1 MNRLTNNEGVTI
13 MDSKLKRFA
22 LTAGVLFLTAVA
34 SLDLYAQTT
43 GENSAT
49 SAATTTAA
57 TTTPVRPKVEVD
69 LRKFG
74 IDPAK
79 VVVHQPTSTSAVPAT
94 PALLKSSAATLKAS
108 ASTAA
113 VTAVTTNG
121 NTTSTSTTLTE
132 VEFDSTAWS
141 GWTFYTSLPEASQ
154 VRWHVTNSP
163 AGSDWDTAGYET
175 NRALFYGN
183 PYTRDFDY
191 SGYSHDG
198 WARSPII
205 NVPQAEKVTIQWRD
219 WHKGEDYQGG
229 DYDSC
234 YFYVHDLDT
243 GTQHLLTHWYAIYSG
258 NPYQPYWVTYNFDIS
273 AVAGHRIQVY
283 LVFTTLDE
291 LYNRVDA
298 FGQRVYGWFIDDI
311 IVEADQKIIYEEP
324 FGDESRAGSNITI
337 TDKIATANNLMIDE
351 SSLSL
356 APDSKVVGEDSNTTM
371 VWTIPKISLDE
382 TITIS
387 FLANLKNLIPN
398 EVRVVN
404 QGLEMTYLTVAGN
417 TVTETLGPQS
427 VRVEMPIDLNVE
439 VEKLQYFAN
448 EDAKVDVAFTLGA
461 NSVHN
466 ISENK
471 WSTGTLNNT
480 SAEFAAGK
488 LSLAVA
494 ETHNIASPLQNGT
507 FEGNNTTGWNNS
519 NLWIYTSSS
528 SPLSGQYSLVSDFSG
543 VGYFYQDLAIPAG
556 IYSAKLSLLDYK
568 ESRESSINDEYKIE
582 IRDSSNPDT
591 ILKTLYF
598 INSKGWTSTARS
610 FDLTEFAGQNIRLAF
625 YVKSYNGTLMKW
637 DDIALEIKSY
647 TFAESGTA
655 RYLIDAESTVSWDKI
670 QIASTLPEGTSYTV
684 KARGA
689 DSSSDLAQ
697 AEFVAQVIN
706 NNEITVNLAPS
717 RYLELEFELATTNT
731 ATTPLLESVKTNY
744 FKVQEG
750 EQLRLKVFILDS
762 GNAVVKELTTY
773 TITPSQGRQ
782 QTLPLIFNTANN
794 APGNYSAKGV
804 IYLNDQAVIE
814 DSDLFE
820 IVVEDVAQ
828 VATGLVTTDKMEYTP
843 ADSILISSTVL
854 NESANVQLQNI
865 AVSVTVL
872 NAANEVVKTFDSY
885 TINLLLANSQNKKSL
900 TVSGGE
906 LEVGSYTVRQEIS
919 MGGEVVSRKETAFTV
934 VDSVVQ
940 GKGITGT
947 LTPQPLIVKRRI
959 GDLSIQ
965 ANATNTGNV
974 DLSGISFRVRIYDAA
989 GQTVLKE
996 FAGTGDLPKAG
1007 PAYAQTHPYGS
1018 KVDLMPGTYPMVLTA
1033 EFTYN
1038 GEAQVIPL
1046 DTRGFVVTNTPPVA
1060 NAGADITTTTTS
1072 KTGIPVT
1079 LNGSGSTDENSTDED
1094 KKNDIVSYE
1103 WKHGETV
1110 LGTGE
1115 TLTTTLPAG
1124 VYDIMLTVTDTCGA
1138 KHSDTVKVTITQ
1150 ILLPPTITD
1159 LNPVHNTITK
1169 ELGLSA
1175 KATDE
1180 IWGIDWTTLVFK
1192 AGNTVL
1198 PASYDTTTGAITS
1211 ALPTDAPDGWYD
1223 LNIYIK
1229 NQGGAS
1235 AMTPEWKVGLDRTP
1249 PVISNLV
1256 PEADVFTNNAKPT
1269 ISATVTDAF
1278 AGVDPATV
1286 KVSIGSTVLEST
1298 YDAAT
1303 GKVTAVVPSDLADG
1317 WHDAKVEVADEV
1329 GNTATAT
1336 WRVGVDLT
1344 PPTIINMVPVADS
1357 EINQASQEI
1366 STTVTDALSGVK
1378 ADTIVLKLD
1387 NTVVAHSYDAATG
1400 KVVFNAENLT
1410 SGIHAVNITV
1420 SDNAGNESNATWQFN
1435 VQLRVPGS
1443 EYLLFHNS
1451 QNGQLDIS
1459 GGNKTINGMAHSH
1472 ANIKVRGNNT
1482 TITGQ
1487 TTAVGT
1493 ISMNG
1498 SGHNIALQQSNAE
1511 AIPMPVYPYEY
1522 YVANATYTYNGGK
1535 TFGKGETIPDG
1546 IHLVNGDVTVQ
1557 GDINANIT
1565 IVATGS
1571 ISVKSKTV
1579 NLTYADT
1586 KYKVALYSK
1595 DGNISFTSNGVTVK
1609 GVIYAPSGECKV
1621 ASSTSSF
1628 TGAIVGNTVDI
1639 SGQDMTLNPLDYGTG
1654 N

>member
-1 MNRLTNNEGVTI
+1 MY
-13 MDSKLKRFA
+13 SKLKRFA
-22 LTAGVLFLTAVA
+22 LTAGVLFLTAIA
-34 SLDLYAQTT
+34 ILDLYAQTA

-49 SAATTTAA
+49 SAATTTTA
-57 TTTPVRPKVEVD
+57 TATPVRQKVEVD
-69 LRKFG
+69 FKKFG

-79 VVVHQPTSTSAVPAT
+79 VVVHQPISTSAVPAT
-94 PALLKSSAATLKAS
+94 PTLLKSSAATLKAA
-108 ASTAA
+108 AST
-113 VTAVTTNG
+113 TAVTTVATAN
-121 NTTSTSTTLTE
+121 NDTTSTSTTLTE
-132 VEFDSTAWS
+132 VEFDSTTWT

-163 AGSDWDTAGYET
+163 AGSDWDAAGYET

-283 LVFTTLDE
+283 LLFTTLDG

-324 FGDESRAGSNITI
+324 FGDESRAGSNVTI
-337 TDKIATANNLMIDE
+337 TDKVATANNLTIDE
-351 SSLSL
+351 SSIST
-356 APDSKVVGEDSNTTM
+356 APDSKLVGEDGNTTLT
-371 VWTIPKISLDE
+371 WTIPKISLDE
-382 TITIS
+382 TVTIS
-387 FLANLKNLIPN
+387 FLTNLKNLIPN

-417 TVTETLGPQS
+417 TATETLGPQS
-427 VRVEMPIDLNVE
+427 VRVEMPIDLKVD

-466 ISENK
+466 IAESK
-471 WSTGTLNNT
+471 WAAGTLNNT

-494 ETHNIASPLQNGT
+494 ETHNVASPLQNGT
-507 FEGNNTTGWNNS
+507 FEENNTTGWGNN
-519 NLWIYTSSS
+519 NLWCYTSSS

-543 VGYFYQDLAIPAG
+543 VGYFYQDLAIPEG
-556 IYSAKLSLLDYK
+556 IYSAKLTLLDYK

-582 IRDSSNPDT
+582 IRNPSNPDT

-598 INSKGWTSTARS
+598 INSKGWSSTARS

-689 DSSSDLAQ
+689 DSSNDLAQ
-697 AEFVAQVIN
+697 AEFVPQAVS

-717 RYLELEFELATTNT
+717 RYLELELELATTNT
-731 ATTPLLESVKTNY
+731 ATTPLLESIKTNY
-744 FKVQEG
+744 FKVQDG

-762 GNAVVKELTTY
+762 GNAVVKELTNY
-773 TITPSQGRQ
+773 AISPSQGRQ

-804 IYLNDQAVIE
+804 IYLNEQAVIE
-814 DSDLFE
+814 DSDFFE
-820 IVVEDVAQ
+820 IVAEEMTQ
-828 VATGLVTTDKMEYTP
+828 VASGLVTTDRLEYTP
-843 ADSILISSTVL
+843 ADNILITSTVL

-865 AVSVTVL
+865 GVSVMIL
-872 NAANEVVKTFDSY
+872 NADNEVVKTFDPY
-885 TINLLLANSQNKKSL
+885 TINMLLANSQNRKSL
-900 TVSGGE
+900 TVPAGE
-906 LEVGSYTVRQEIS
+906 LATGNYTVRQEIT
-919 MGGEVVSRKETAFTV
+919 MGSEVVSRKEAAFTV

-940 GKGITGT
+940 GKGIAGT

-959 GDLSIQ
+959 GDLSIL
-965 ANATNTGNV
+965 ANATNTGNA
-974 DLSGISFRVRIYDAA
+974 DLSGVSFRVRIYDAA

-996 FAGTGDLPKAG
+996 FTGTGDLPKAG
-1007 PAYAQTHPYGS
+1007 PAYAQTHPYGA
-1018 KVDLMPGTYPMVLTA
+1018 KVELMPGTYPMVLTA

-1038 GEAQVIPL
+1038 GEAMTIPL
-1046 DTRGFVVTNTPPVA
+1046 DTRGFIVTNTPPVA

-1072 KTGIPVT
+1072 RTGIPIT
-1079 LNGSGSTDENSTDED
+1079 LNGSGSTDENSTDEA

-1115 TLTTTLPAG
+1115 TLTTNLSAG
-1124 VYDIMLTVTDTCGA
+1124 VYDITLTVTDTCGA

-1192 AGNTVL
+1192 AGTTVL
-1198 PASYDTTTGAITS
+1198 PANYDAETGAITAS
-1211 ALPTDAPDGWYD
+1211 LPADAADGWYD

-1229 NQGGAS
+1229 NQGGAG
-1235 AMTPEWKVGLDRTP
+1235 ATTPEWKVGLDRTP
-1249 PVISNLV
+1249 PVISDLA

-1278 AGVDPATV
+1278 AGIDPATV
-1286 KVSIGSTVLEST
+1286 KVSIGDTVLESS
-1298 YDAAT
+1298 YDAET
-1303 GKVTAVVPSDLADG
+1303 GKVTAVIPSNLADG
-1317 WHDAKVEVADEV
+1317 WHDAKIEAADKV

-1336 WRVGVDLT
+1336 WRVGVDVT
-1344 PPTIINMVPVADS
+1344 PPTISNMTPVADS
-1357 EINQASQEI
+1357 EINQSSQEI
-1366 STTVTDALSGVK
+1366 SMTVTDALSGVK
-1378 ADTIVLKLD
+1378 ADSIVLKLD
-1387 NTVVAHSYDAATG
+1387 NAVVTHSYDAETG
-1400 KVVFNAENLT
+1400 KVLFNAENLT
-1410 SGIHAVNITV
+1410 DGIHSVNITV
-1420 SDNAGNESNATWQFN
+1420 SDNAGNESSATWQFN

-1459 GGNKTINGMAHSH
+1459 GGNKTINGMAHSN

-1493 ISMNG
+1493 ISVNG
-1498 SGHNIALQQSNAE
+1498 KDHNIALQQSGAPE
-1511 AIPMPVYPYEY
+1511 VAMPVYPYEY
-1522 YVANATYTYNGGK
+1522 YVANATYTYNGSK

-1557 GDINANIT
+1557 GDINGNIT

-1571 ISVKSKTV
+1571 ISVKSQTV

-1586 KYKVALYSK
+1586 KYKVALYSR

-1609 GVIYAPSGECKV
+1609 GVIYAPNGECKV
-1621 ASSTSSF
+1621 SSSTSTF
-1628 TGAIVGNTVDI
+1628 TGAIVADVVDI
-1639 SGQDMTLNPLDYGTG
+1639 SGQDMTLNPLDYGTENNG
-1654 N
+1654 GVQ

>member
-1 MNRLTNNEGVTI
+1 MY
-13 MDSKLKRFA
+13 SKLKRFA
-22 LTAGVLFLTAVA
+22 LTTGALFLTAVI

-43 GENSAT
+43 GESSAT
-49 SAATTTAA
+49 SAATTAVA

-69 LRKFG
+69 FQKFG

-79 VVVHQPTSTSAVPAT
+79 VVVHQPISTSAVPAAST
-94 PALLKSSAATLKAS
+94 VLKSSVATLKTS
-108 ASTAA
+108 DSTE
-113 VTAVTTNG
+113 AVTTSSANS
-121 NTTSTSTTLTE
+121 NTTSTSTTTLTE
-132 VEFDSTAWS
+132 VEFDSTAWT

-163 AGSDWDTAGYET
+163 AGSDWDTAGYEN

-198 WARSPII
+198 WARSPVI

-229 DYDSC
+229 NYDSC

-283 LVFTTLDE
+283 LVFTTLDG

-337 TDKIATANNLMIDE
+337 TDKIATANNLTIDE
-351 SSLSL
+351 SSISL
-356 APDSKVVGEDSNTTM
+356 APVSKVVGEDSNTTM
-371 VWTIPKISLDE
+371 VWSIPKISLDE

-398 EVRVVN
+398 EIRVVN
-404 QGLEMTYLTVAGN
+404 QELEMTYLTVAGN

-448 EDAKVDVAFTLGA
+448 EDAKVDVAFSLGA
-461 NSVHN
+461 NSVHA

-471 WSTGTLNNT
+471 WSSGALNNT
-480 SAEFAAGK
+480 SAEFEAGK
-488 LSLAVA
+488 LSLAVT
-494 ETHNIASPLQNGT
+494 ENHNIASPLQNGT
-507 FEGNNTTGWNNS
+507 FEENNTTGWGNS
-519 NLWIYTSSS
+519 NLWVYTSSS

-556 IYSAKLSLLDYK
+556 IYSAKLTLLDYK
-568 ESRESSINDEYKIE
+568 ESRDSSINDEYKIE
-582 IRDSSNPDT
+582 IRDSSSPDT
-591 ILKTLYF
+591 VLKTLYF

-647 TFAESGTA
+647 TFAGSGTA

-689 DSSSDLAQ
+689 DSSNDLAQ
-697 AEFVAQVIN
+697 TEFVTQTVN

-717 RYLELEFELATTNT
+717 RYLELEFELATSNT
-731 ATTPLLESVKTNY
+731 GTTPLLESVKTNY
-744 FKVQEG
+744 FKVQDG
-750 EQLRLKVFILDS
+750 EQLRLKVFILDA
-762 GNAVVKELTTY
+762 GNAIVKELTTY
-773 TITPSQGRQ
+773 AITPAQGRR
-782 QTLPLIFNTANN
+782 QTLPLVFNTANN
-794 APGNYSAKGV
+794 VPGNYSAKGI

-814 DSDLFE
+814 DADLFE
-820 IVVEDVAQ
+820 IVAEDVAQ
-828 VATGLVTTDKMEYTP
+828 VATGLITADKMEYTP
-843 ADSILISSTVL
+843 ADSILIASTVL

-872 NAANEVVKTFDSY
+872 NAANEAVKTFDSY

-900 TVSGGE
+900 TISGGE

-947 LTPQPLIVKRRI
+947 LTPQPVVVKRRI

-965 ANATNTGNV
+965 ANATNTGNA
-974 DLSGISFRVRIYDAA
+974 DLSGVTFRVRIYDSA

-996 FAGTGDLPKAG
+996 FTGTGDLPKTG
-1007 PAYAQTHPYGS
+1007 PAYTQTHPYGS
-1018 KVDLMPGTYPMVLTA
+1018 KVELTPGTYPVTLAA
-1033 EFTYN
+1033 EFAYN
-1038 GEAQVIPL
+1038 GEDITIPL
-1046 DTRGFVVTNTPPVA
+1046 DTAGFIVTNTPPVA
-1060 NAGADITTTTTS
+1060 NAGGDVTTTTTS
-1072 KTGIPVT
+1072 RNGILIT
-1079 LNGSGSTDENSTDED
+1079 LNGSGSTDENSTDEA

-1103 WKHGETV
+1103 WKHGEKL

-1115 TLTTTLPAG
+1115 ILATSLSAG
-1124 VYDIMLTVTDTCGA
+1124 VYDITLTVTDTCGA

-1150 ILLPPTITD
+1150 IVLPPTITD
-1159 LNPVHNTITK
+1159 LNPPHETITK

-1211 ALPTDAPDGWYD
+1211 SLPADAADGWYD
-1223 LNIYIK
+1223 LNIHIK
-1229 NQGGAS
+1229 NQGGAG
-1235 AMTPEWKVGLDRTP
+1235 ATTPEWRVGLDRTA
-1249 PVISNLV
+1249 PVISDLV
-1256 PEADVFTNNAKPT
+1256 PEADVFTNNATPA
-1269 ISATVTDAF
+1269 INATVTDAF

-1286 KVSIGSTVLEST
+1286 KVSIGTTVLEST
-1298 YDAAT
+1298 YDAST
-1303 GKVTAVVPSDLADG
+1303 GKVTAVVPSGLADG
-1317 WHDAKVEVADEV
+1317 WHDAKIEVADKV
-1329 GNTATAT
+1329 GNTAAAT

-1344 PPTIINMVPVADS
+1344 PPTITNMIPAADS
-1357 EINQASQEI
+1357 EINQSSQEI
-1366 STTVTDALSGVK
+1366 SATVTDALSGVK
-1378 ADTIVLKLD
+1378 AGSIVLKVD
-1387 NTVVAHSYDAATG
+1387 GAVVTHSYEAETG
-1400 KVVFNAENLT
+1400 KIVYAAENLT
-1410 SGIHAVNITV
+1410 DGLHTV
-1420 SDNAGNESNATWQFN
+1420 TVTVCDNAGNESNATWQFN

-1472 ANIKVRGNNT
+1472 ADIKVRGNNT

-1493 ISMNG
+1493 ISVNG
-1498 SGHNIALQQSNAE
+1498 KAHDIALQQSNAE
-1511 AIPMPVYPYEY
+1511 SVPMPVYPYEY
-1522 YVANATYTYNGGK
+1522 YVANATYTYTGSK

-1546 IHLVNGDVTVQ
+1546 IHLVNGSVTVQ
-1557 GDINANIT
+1557 GDIDGNVT

-1571 ISVKSKTV
+1571 ISVKSQTV

-1586 KYKVALYSK
+1586 KYKVALYSR
-1595 DGNISFTSNGVTVK
+1595 DGDISFTSNGVTVK
-1609 GVIYAPSGECKV
+1609 GVIYAPNGECKV
-1621 ASSTSSF
+1621 ASSTSRF
-1628 TGAIVGNTVDI
+1628 TGAIVGNTVNI